1 MPLLK
6 STFLPSLPF
15 RNGHFN
21 TIYRPLFMK
30 EGHNYKRKRINTWD
44 NDFIDLDFSEV
55 NSNKI
60 VVLIHGLEGSSES
73 KYILSAA
80 KELNKSGYDT
90 VSFNLRGC
98 SGEDNNLLTTY
109 HSGKT
114 EDLEYVI
121 SFLIENYNYEKIMVV
136 GYSLGGNI
144 TLKYFGEFALSIHNK
159 VACAVAVSVPIDL
172 ASSSKVMGGLKN
184 KLYMEKFLKSLRLKV
199 YEKSQKFPEYKLDI
213 SQLMKAKTFK
223 DFDGLYTAPV
233 SGFSSPED
241 YWEKASSKPYLPS
254 IKKPVL
260 LISSTDDPFL
270 SEECYPFKEAI
281 KSNNFYLEVTKYGGH
296 VGFMSEFSQNKNSWL
311 EKRIIKFLSDND

>member
-6 STFLPSLPF
+6 STFLPSLLF

-121 SFLIENYNYEKIMVV
+121 SYLIENYNYEKIMVV

-184 KLYMEKFLKSLRLKV
+184 
-199 YEKSQKFPEYKLDI
+199 
-213 SQLMKAKTFK
+213 AKTFK

-270 SEECYPFKEAI
+270 SEECYPFKEAR

>member
-1 MPLLK
+1 
-6 STFLPSLPF
+6 
-15 RNGHFN
+15 
-21 TIYRPLFMK
+21 
-30 EGHNYKRKRINTWD
+30 
-44 NDFIDLDFSEV
+44 
-55 NSNKI
+55 
-60 VVLIHGLEGSSES
+60 
-73 KYILSAA
+73 
-80 KELNKSGYDT
+80 
-90 VSFNLRGC
+90 
-98 SGEDNNLLTTY
+98 
-109 HSGKT
+109 
-114 EDLEYVI
+114 
-121 SFLIENYNYEKIMVV
+121 MVV

-172 ASSSKVMGGLKN
+172 ASSSKVMGGFKN

-260 LISSTDDPFL
+260 LISSIDDPFL
-270 SEECYPFKEAI
+270 SEECYPFKEARE
-281 KSNNFYLEVTKYGGH
+281 SNNFYLEVTKYGGH

-311 EKRIIKFLSDND
+311 EKRIIKFLSDNV